1 MFYLIIKSMA
11 TAKIPIKAV
20 LFDFWNTLVYDIPEL
35 EQKRAADR
43 CERITRLLQQGGI
56 ETTVPQVAFAYN
68 GAGKK
73 IIEKSK
79 KNMAITI
86 REQIKLML
94 EILRVDNQQVNMDM
108 LEEAYNRPV
117 TNIVCPIVP
126 GAQQLIERLSRR
138 YKLGLISNTERT
150 AGQYLMSAY
159 QEVLRRFSFAFF
171 SDERKIRKPHREA
184 FMVTATELHA
194 DPAEC
199 VMIGDKLETDI
210 LPAIDCGMKAILFAD
225 PAIGV
230 HDNFYP
236 QVTSLEE
243 IPRALEK
250 I

>member
-1 MFYLIIKSMA
+1 MA

-35 EQKRAADR
+35 EQKRAVDR
-43 CERITRLLQQGGI
+43 CERITRILQQSAI
-56 ETTVPQVAFAYN
+56 ETTLTQVSFAYN

-73 IIEKSK
+73 ILEKAQ

-94 EILRVDNQQVNMDM
+94 EILKIDNQSINIDL

-117 TNIVCPIVP
+117 TNIICPIVP
-126 GAQQLIERLSRR
+126 GAQQLIERLSRK

-150 AGQYLMSAY
+150 AGQYLLSAY
-159 QEVLRRFSFAFF
+159 QDVLKRFSFAFF
-171 SDERKIRKPHREA
+171 SDERKIRKPNREA
-184 FMVTATELHA
+184 FKITATELQT

-199 VMIGDKLETDI
+199 VMIGDKLDIDI
-210 LPAIDCGMKAILFAD
+210 LPAIDCGMKAILFSD
-225 PAIGV
+225 PAIGKKEAY
-230 HDNFYP
+230 YP

-243 IPRALEK
+243 IPRALE
-250 I
+250 IIS